1 MKKEKWWGTILLLLI
16 IMFSFI
22 NKDDI
27 TKNTVY
33 VTNTNITF
41 EIENLTKKINID
53 DISYEEINSKEKML
67 TINNSKEITYQLAE
81 SYLSSD
87 FLKKYPNFIF
97 NNERYQIFTVIY
109 NKDIKLLNNH
119 LDYINELQDLSNYYI
134 FYEPKLDDEIIL
146 LKVVNKDK
154 EIARGKIRYS
164 SADLLKIM
172 GKASSEIYD
181 ILPSS
186 FNTTLVTV
194 YLHKSAFFGSA
205 SEFQYNPCYCLS
217 SDIDNL

>member
-22 NKDDI
+22 TKDDI
-27 TKNTVY
+27 TKDTVY
-33 VTNTNITF
+33 VTNTNMTF

-53 DISYEEINSKEKML
+53 DISYEEINSKEKIL

-109 NKDIKLLNNH
+109 NKNIKLLNNH
-119 LDYINELQDLSNYYI
+119 LDYINELQELSNYYI
-134 FYEPKLDDEIIL
+134 FYEPRLDDEIIL
-146 LKVVNKDK
+146 LRVVKENK
-154 EIARGKIRYS
+154 EIVLGAVK
-164 SADLLKIM
+164 L
-172 GKASSEIYD
+172 
-181 ILPSS
+181 
-186 FNTTLVTV
+186 
-194 YLHKSAFFGSA
+194 
-205 SEFQYNPCYCLS
+205 
-217 SDIDNL
+217 

>member
-1 MKKEKWWGTILLLLI
+1 MKKEKWWVTILLLLI

-22 NKDDI
+22 TKDDI

-33 VTNTNITF
+33 VTNTNMTF

-97 NNERYQIFTVIY
+97 DNERYQIFTVIY

-119 LDYINELQDLSNYYI
+119 LDYINELQELSNYYI

-146 LKVVNKDK
+146 LRVVNKDK
-154 EIARGKIRYS
+154 EIVLGATK
-164 SADLLKIM
+164 LKKTI
-172 GKASSEIYD
+172 E
-181 ILPSS
+181 
-186 FNTTLVTV
+186 
-194 YLHKSAFFGSA
+194 
-205 SEFQYNPCYCLS
+205 
-217 SDIDNL
+217 

>member
-16 IMFSFI
+16 IMFSFV

-27 TKNTVY
+27 TKDTVY
-33 VTNTNITF
+33 VTNTNMTF

-53 DISYEEINSKEKML
+53 DISYEEINSKEKIL
-67 TINNSKEITYQLAE
+67 TINNSEEITYQLVE

-119 LDYINELQDLSNYYI
+119 LDYINELQDLSSYYI
-134 FYEPKLDDEIIL
+134 FYEPKLDDEIVL
-146 LKVVNKDK
+146 LKVSKGV
-154 EIARGKIRYS
+154 
-164 SADLLKIM
+164 
-172 GKASSEIYD
+172 SEI
-181 ILPSS
+181 ILG
-186 FNTTLVTV
+186 TV
-194 YLHKSAFFGSA
+194 K
-205 SEFQYNPCYCLS
+205 
-217 SDIDNL
+217 I

>member
-22 NKDDI
+22 TKDDI

-33 VTNTNITF
+33 VTNTNMTF
-41 EIENLTKKINID
+41 EIEKLTKKINID

-119 LDYINELQDLSNYYI
+119 LDYINELQDLSSYYI

-146 LKVVNKDK
+146 LRVVNKDK
-154 EIARGKIRYS
+154 KIVLG
-164 SADLLKIM
+164 ATKI
-172 GKASSEIYD
+172 
-181 ILPSS
+181 
-186 FNTTLVTV
+186 
-194 YLHKSAFFGSA
+194 
-205 SEFQYNPCYCLS
+205 
-217 SDIDNL
+217 

>member
-22 NKDDI
+22 TKDDI

-33 VTNTNITF
+33 VTNTNMTF

-53 DISYEEINSKEKML
+53 DISYEEINLKEKML
-67 TINNSKEITYQLAE
+67 TINNSKEITYQLIK

-146 LKVVNKDK
+146 LRVVNKDK
-154 EIARGKIRYS
+154 EIVLGATKI
-164 SADLLKIM
+164 
-172 GKASSEIYD
+172 
-181 ILPSS
+181 
-186 FNTTLVTV
+186 
-194 YLHKSAFFGSA
+194 
-205 SEFQYNPCYCLS
+205 
-217 SDIDNL
+217 

>member
-27 TKNTVY
+27 TKDTVY
-33 VTNTNITF
+33 VTNTNMTF

-119 LDYINELQDLSNYYI
+119 LDYINELQDLSSYYI
-134 FYEPKLDDEIIL
+134 FYEPKLDDEIVL
-146 LKVVNKDK
+146 LKVSKGV
-154 EIARGKIRYS
+154 
-164 SADLLKIM
+164 
-172 GKASSEIYD
+172 SEI
-181 ILPSS
+181 ILG
-186 FNTTLVTV
+186 TV
-194 YLHKSAFFGSA
+194 K
-205 SEFQYNPCYCLS
+205 
-217 SDIDNL
+217 I

>member
-16 IMFSFI
+16 IMFSFMT
-22 NKDDI
+22 KDDI
-27 TKNTVY
+27 TTDTVY
-33 VTNTNITF
+33 VTNTNMTF

-53 DISYEEINSKEKML
+53 DISYEEINSKEKIL

-109 NKDIKLLNNH
+109 NKDIKVLNNH

-146 LKVVNKDK
+146 LRVVNKNK
-154 EIARGKIRYS
+154 EIVLGATK
-164 SADLLKIM
+164 LKKTI
-172 GKASSEIYD
+172 E
-181 ILPSS
+181 
-186 FNTTLVTV
+186 
-194 YLHKSAFFGSA
+194 
-205 SEFQYNPCYCLS
+205 
-217 SDIDNL
+217 

>member
-22 NKDDI
+22 TKNDI
-27 TKNTVY
+27 TTDTVY
-33 VTNTNITF
+33 VTNTNMTF

-53 DISYEEINSKEKML
+53 DISYEEINSKEKIL
-67 TINNSKEITYQLAE
+67 TTNDSKEITYQLAE

-109 NKDIKLLNNH
+109 NKDIKILNNH
-119 LDYINELQDLSNYYI
+119 LDYINELQELSNYYI

-146 LKVVNKDK
+146 LRVVNKNK
-154 EIARGKIRYS
+154 EIVLGATK
-164 SADLLKIM
+164 LKKTI
-172 GKASSEIYD
+172 E
-181 ILPSS
+181 
-186 FNTTLVTV
+186 
-194 YLHKSAFFGSA
+194 
-205 SEFQYNPCYCLS
+205 
-217 SDIDNL
+217 

>member
-27 TKNTVY
+27 TKDTVY
-33 VTNTNITF
+33 VTNTNMTF

-53 DISYEEINSKEKML
+53 DISYEEINSKEKIL
-67 TINNSKEITYQLAE
+67 TINNSEEITYQLVE

-119 LDYINELQDLSNYYI
+119 LDYINELQDLSSYYI
-134 FYEPKLDDEIIL
+134 FYEPKLYDEIVLLKVSKGVSEIIL
-146 LKVVNKDK
+146 GTV
-154 EIARGKIRYS
+154 KI
-164 SADLLKIM
+164 
-172 GKASSEIYD
+172 
-181 ILPSS
+181 
-186 FNTTLVTV
+186 
-194 YLHKSAFFGSA
+194 
-205 SEFQYNPCYCLS
+205 
-217 SDIDNL
+217 

>member
-22 NKDDI
+22 TKDDI
-27 TKNTVY
+27 TKDTVY
-33 VTNTNITF
+33 VTNTNMTF

-53 DISYEEINSKEKML
+53 DISYEEINSKEKIL
-67 TINNSKEITYQLAE
+67 TINNSEEITYQLVE

-134 FYEPKLDDEIIL
+134 FYEPKLDDEIVL
-146 LKVVNKDK
+146 LKVSKGV
-154 EIARGKIRYS
+154 
-164 SADLLKIM
+164 
-172 GKASSEIYD
+172 SEI
-181 ILPSS
+181 ILGA
-186 FNTTLVTV
+186 V
-194 YLHKSAFFGSA
+194 K
-205 SEFQYNPCYCLS
+205 
-217 SDIDNL
+217 I

>member
-22 NKDDI
+22 TKDDI
-27 TKNTVY
+27 TKDTVY
-33 VTNTNITF
+33 VTNSNMTF

-53 DISYEEINSKEKML
+53 DISYEEINSKEKIL
-67 TINNSKEITYQLAE
+67 TINNSEEITYQLVE

-119 LDYINELQDLSNYYI
+119 LDYINELQDLSSYYI
-134 FYEPKLDDEIIL
+134 FYEPKLDDEIVL
-146 LKVVNKDK
+146 LKVSKGV
-154 EIARGKIRYS
+154 
-164 SADLLKIM
+164 
-172 GKASSEIYD
+172 SEI
-181 ILPSS
+181 ILG
-186 FNTTLVTV
+186 TV
-194 YLHKSAFFGSA
+194 K
-205 SEFQYNPCYCLS
+205 
-217 SDIDNL
+217 I

>member
-27 TKNTVY
+27 TKDTVY
-33 VTNTNITF
+33 VTNTNMTF

-53 DISYEEINSKEKML
+53 DISYEEINSKEKIL
-67 TINNSKEITYQLAE
+67 TINNSEEITYQLVE

-109 NKDIKLLNNH
+109 NKDIKLLNNN
-119 LDYINELQDLSNYYI
+119 LDYINELQDLSSYYI
-134 FYEPKLDDEIIL
+134 FYEPKLDDEIVL
-146 LKVVNKDK
+146 LKVSKGV
-154 EIARGKIRYS
+154 
-164 SADLLKIM
+164 
-172 GKASSEIYD
+172 SEI
-181 ILPSS
+181 ILG
-186 FNTTLVTV
+186 TV
-194 YLHKSAFFGSA
+194 K
-205 SEFQYNPCYCLS
+205 
-217 SDIDNL
+217 I

>member
-33 VTNTNITF
+33 VTNTNMTF

-53 DISYEEINSKEKML
+53 DISYEEINSKEKIL
-67 TINNSKEITYQLAE
+67 TINNSEEITYQLAE

-146 LKVVNKDK
+146 LRVVNKDK
-154 EIARGKIRYS
+154 EIVLGATK
-164 SADLLKIM
+164 LKKTI
-172 GKASSEIYD
+172 E
-181 ILPSS
+181 
-186 FNTTLVTV
+186 
-194 YLHKSAFFGSA
+194 
-205 SEFQYNPCYCLS
+205 
-217 SDIDNL
+217 

>member
-22 NKDDI
+22 TKDDI
-27 TKNTVY
+27 AKNTVY
-33 VTNTNITF
+33 VTNTNMTF

-109 NKDIKLLNNH
+109 NKNIKVLNNH
-119 LDYINELQDLSNYYI
+119 LNYINELQDLSNYYI

-146 LKVVNKDK
+146 LRVVKENK
-154 EIARGKIRYS
+154 EIVLGAVK
-164 SADLLKIM
+164 L
-172 GKASSEIYD
+172 
-181 ILPSS
+181 
-186 FNTTLVTV
+186 
-194 YLHKSAFFGSA
+194 
-205 SEFQYNPCYCLS
+205 
-217 SDIDNL
+217 

>member
-27 TKNTVY
+27 TKDTVY
-33 VTNTNITF
+33 VTNTNMTF

-53 DISYEEINSKEKML
+53 DISYEEINSKENIL
-67 TINNSKEITYQLAE
+67 TINNSEEITYQLVE

-119 LDYINELQDLSNYYI
+119 LDYINELQDLSSYYI
-134 FYEPKLDDEIIL
+134 FYEPKLDDEIVL
-146 LKVVNKDK
+146 LKVSKGV
-154 EIARGKIRYS
+154 
-164 SADLLKIM
+164 
-172 GKASSEIYD
+172 SEI
-181 ILPSS
+181 ILG
-186 FNTTLVTV
+186 TV
-194 YLHKSAFFGSA
+194 K
-205 SEFQYNPCYCLS
+205 
-217 SDIDNL
+217 I